1 LSRIDVKVNFKN
13 HFLAPNL
20 KKMKKNLLFALS
32 VFVITIVGLL
42 VFCEASNKPS
52 KESLKFNKVQQKD
65 DMKGLASLN
74 N

>member
-1 LSRIDVKVNFKN
+1 MIKFKP

-42 VFCEASNKPS
+42 VFCEVSDRPHKETLKINKIQHQDNM
-52 KESLKFNKVQQKD
+52 EGF
-65 DMKGLASLN
+65 ATLN
-74 N
+74 S

>member
-1 LSRIDVKVNFKN
+1 
-13 HFLAPNL
+13 
-20 KKMKKNLLFALS
+20 MKKNLLFALS

-52 KESLKFNKVQQKD
+52 KESLKINKVQQKD